1 MKLEQGLLRKTIITK
16 FVIHFKTQLKLGF
29 VFALDQN
36 CDATV
41 WPDSFIFKSYISE
54 QNTMLSQRT
63 LSIQEYI

>member
-29 VFALDQN
+29 VFALDQK

-54 QNTMLSQRT
+54 QNTMLSQRA
-63 LSIQEYI
+63 LSIQ